1 MARRFEE
8 RRSFLAHIL
17 MYLDSGILNKNIT
30 EKDVLRET
38 EKLIRRLYEFNQD
51 ESSLIEDDSE
61 SGGIDMQ
68 TELDNFLAS
77 KPESKERLT
86 DFQKILK
93 TELAAFKS
101 NGQKGRFLEYAF
113 EMIQSVKVSSVDVER
128 VFSSVGIMVTKF
140 RSRLSDETADSYHF
154 LKHFFRNFELYE
166 EFSDLE

>member
-1 MARRFEE
+1 
-8 RRSFLAHIL
+8 
-17 MYLDSGILNKNIT
+17 
-30 EKDVLRET
+30 
-38 EKLIRRLYEFNQD
+38 
-51 ESSLIEDDSE
+51 
-61 SGGIDMQ
+61 MQ

-86 DFQKILK
+86 DLQKILK

-140 RSRLSDETADSYHF
+140 RSRLSDETVDSYLF

>member
-8 RRSFLAHIL
+8 GRSFLAHIL
-17 MYLDSGILNKNIT
+17 MYLDSEILNKNIT

-86 DFQKILK
+86 DLQKILK

-140 RSRLSDETADSYHF
+140 RDSYLF
-154 LKHFFRNFELYE
+154 LKHFFRKFELYE

>member
-17 MYLDSGILNKNIT
+17 MYLDSEILNKNIT

-86 DFQKILK
+86 DLQKILK

-101 NGQKGRFLEYAF
+101 NGQKGRFLAF

-140 RSRLSDETADSYHF
+140 RSRLSDETADSYLF
-154 LKHFFRNFELYE
+154 
-166 EFSDLE
+166 